1 MGGGGDGQ
9 YWSQVQKQTCHHP
22 GITNGGDNT
31 GIPSWNNYEN
41 ISPGITNVGE
51 TIQDCPRTI
60 IIIQIIPGLQIR
72 KGTAASIGQNYDPT
86 K

>member
-1 MGGGGDGQ
+1 MGETIQEFPYGTIM
-9 YWSQVQKQTCHHP
+9 K
-22 GITNGGDNT
+22 IF
-31 GIPSWNNYEN
+31 
-41 ISPGITNVGE
+41 TNVGE